1 MSCIYKKIFEYWN
14 NGVMEYR
21 GKNARR
27 YTSSFHYFITPSLK
41 LLPVLILLMLAGC
54 RNPFAPALDES
65 AGNSSS
71 ALSDQTTT
79 DGVFQNFQ
87 YAYTFKDTVI
97 YGRLISQDFIFTYH
111 DYDQGIDVSWG
122 RDDEMKT
129 TYGLF
134 QNSQRLDLIWN
145 NIVLSSADSTSAT
158 IVRGFNLTI
167 TFNPTDVERID
178 GRVNMTLKKD
188 PSTNKWLITKWI
200 DESNF

>member
-1 MSCIYKKIFEYWN
+1 M
-14 NGVMEYR
+14 
-21 GKNARR
+21 A
-27 YTSSFHYFITPSLK
+27 
-41 LLPVLILLMLAGC
+41 LAGC

-65 AGNSSS
+65 PGNSSS

-87 YAYTFKDTVI
+87 YAYTFRDTVI

-145 NIVLSSADSTSAT
+145 NIVLSSSDSTSAT

-188 PSTNKWLITKWI
+188 PSTNKWLITRWI